1 MNIRTTLFA
10 CIAFVVLPILSD
22 PAHSQEALPGSI
34 YKNSIGMEFV
44 AIPAGKF
51 LMGSPD
57 SDPRRAHSRSHSMR

>member
-10 CIAFVVLPILSD
+10 CIAFVLLTILND

-44 AIPAGKF
+44 ADPGRQIPDG
-51 LMGSPD
+51 L
-57 SDPRRAHSRSHSMR
+57 SRQRSRGARIREATA